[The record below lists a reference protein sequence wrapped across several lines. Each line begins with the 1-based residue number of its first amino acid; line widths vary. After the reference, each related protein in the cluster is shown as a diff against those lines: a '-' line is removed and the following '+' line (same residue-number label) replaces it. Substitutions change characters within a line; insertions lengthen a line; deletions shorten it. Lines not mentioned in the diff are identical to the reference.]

1 MKVQQYTPNSVVFPY
16 EKAGIIIAG
25 HITVRNHAQV
35 FDKGELIG
43 KYSTGDIIGYIE
55 GDRGITNHPDT
66 WITALN

>member
-1 MKVQQYTPNSVVFPY
+1 
-16 EKAGIIIAG
+16 
-25 HITVRNHAQV
+25 V